1 MIPNFSLRIHLL
13 YRGIVKRKDCR
24 SIISS
29 TIPNDLNLLIA
40 ADTFSSML
48 SAYRSH
54 LQPPSG
60 EELRQQILS
69 LTSQPANRKP
79 QRLQGRFAWSEYE
92 QMVIDEA
99 LDKGETVINV
109 AFAIDPQCPMRGAAM
124 QLIRNVLQECG
135 RLLAIVPDQSTLA
148 ADVDVVPSTS

>member
-1 MIPNFSLRIHLL
+1 
-13 YRGIVKRKDCR
+13 
-24 SIISS
+24 
-29 TIPNDLNLLIA
+29 
-40 ADTFSSML
+40 ML

-99 LDKGETVINV
+99 LGKGETVINV

-148 ADVDVVPSTS
+148 ADMDVVEAAIATEHGQDWVQKKCRIPAVIADILVRPALQRQRWHIDRVREGG